1 MDYLYDIRHKET
13 CFFQEILVDRV
24 NADHILYQQDVKRK
38 TDPLLIVFQ
47 LYQMLS

>member
-24 NADHILYQQDVKRK
+24 NADHIIYISSCLLYTSPSPRD
-38 TDPLLIVFQ
+38 
-47 LYQMLS
+47 S